1 MTHNPDALQRNPG
14 ESLRNRLLVA
24 SPYLQDPGFHG
35 TVIYLCDHTSE
46 GAMGL
51 VINRPLDVSVGE
63 VLEQLDLDGEEV
75 NEPVYSGG
83 PVQPERGFVLHRPFG
98 EWQSSLSVTDQ
109 LTMTTSR
116 DILEAIGCGD
126 GPSEFLMALGYSGWS
141 DGQLEEELS
150 GSSWLVCNANHDL
163 LFRVASDQ
171 RYAEALKLMGIN
183 LNQLT
188 NTVGHA

>member
-1 MTHNPDALQRNPG
+1 MTIADD
-14 ESLRNRLLVA
+14 SLRNRLLVA
-24 SPYLQDPGFHG
+24 SPYLEDPGFHG
-35 TVIYLCDHTSE
+35 TVIFMCEHNSD

-51 VINRPLDVSVGE
+51 VINRPLDISVGE

-75 NEPVYSGG
+75 NQPVYAGG

-98 EWQSSLSVTDQ
+98 EWQSSMAITDQ

-116 DILEAIGCGD
+116 DILEAIGCGE

-141 DGQLEEELS
+141 PGQLEEELNT
-150 GSSWLVCNANHDL
+150 SSWLVCPAHHDL
-163 LFRVASDQ
+163 LFRVESEQ
-171 RYAEALKLMGIN
+171 RYAEVIRAMGID

-188 NTVGHA
+188 DTVGHA

>member
-1 MTHNPDALQRNPG
+1 MTIPED
-14 ESLRNRLLVA
+14 SLRNRLLVA

-35 TVIYLCDHTSE
+35 TVIYMCEHSTD

-51 VINRPLDVSVGE
+51 VINRPLEISVGE
-63 VLEQLDLDGEEV
+63 VLEQLDMDGV
-75 NEPVYSGG
+75 DVTEPVYSGG

-98 EWQSSLSVTDQ
+98 EWQSSMAVTDQ

-116 DILEAIGCGD
+116 DILQAIGCGE

-141 DGQLEEELS
+141 EGQLEEELN
-150 GSSWLVCNANHDL
+150 GSSWLVCPANHDV
-163 LFRVASDQ
+163 LFRIDSEQ
-171 RYAEALKLMGIN
+171 RYAEVLRMMGID

-188 NTVGHA
+188 DTVGHA